1 MLSTKAQKLLRGEMK
16 LYTEEG
22 RQSTKLKVSCLS
34 PPCDLLRLGMNN
46 DPDLYIVSPMDH
58 SG

>member
-22 RQSTKLKVSCLS
+22 RQSTKLKVR
-34 PPCDLLRLGMNN
+34 P
-46 DPDLYIVSPMDH
+46 
-58 SG
+58 